1 MSTCKNFNWCI
12 NRAMEYAKKS
22 DFKQAK
28 MSFCSDLT
36 KSKCTKVISDH
47 PMFIMTIMLFTNVST
62 VEEFEK
68 LIKGFSH
75 TCICEKEK

>member
-1 MSTCKNFNWCI
+1 MSTCKRLNWCI
-12 NRAMEYAKKS
+12 DRAMEYAKKS
-22 DFKQAK
+22 DFKQAQ

-47 PMFIMTIMLFTNVST
+47 STFGMIMLFTTVST

-75 TCICEKEK
+75 TCICVKEK